1 MGESWGVPLVPRDG
15 LLEAGRVLLPFLF
28 VSLSYNE
35 NYPEQSWPPRSCN
48 VDLVLDA
55 EDVGGSR
62 LGSERLCPSLMLR
75 LGLRWH
81 EASGVRLLL

>member
-48 VDLVLDA
+48 VDLVLDT

-62 LGSERLCPSLMLR
+62 LGSERPVEL
-75 LGLRWH
+75 LGSWLPQPH
-81 EASGVRLLL
+81 AQAGFEMA